1 MPNLMDLLQ
10 GHLSPDVVNQLS
22 QQVGADPEQTQD
34 AAHGIMSALLGGLAK
49 NAATPQGAS
58 ALSDA
63 LAKDHDGGI
72 LGNIMG
78 AISGN
83 APAGVSSSALD
94 GAGILSHILG
104 GNQGNIMQMIAQAT
118 GMDQG
123 AIGALMLKLA
133 PLVMGVLGQ
142 QKAANG
148 LNPSGLSSLLTST
161 VSGMSQNTENPL
173 MQMAQQVLSG
183 AAGGNSS
190 GSGGGLL
197 GMAKSLLGGLFK

>member
-1 MPNLMDLLQ
+1 MLFR
-10 GHLSPDVVNQLS
+10 S
-22 QQVGADPEQTQD
+22 
-34 AAHGIMSALLGGLAK
+34 
-49 NAATPQGAS
+49 
-58 ALSDA
+58 
-63 LAKDHDGGI
+63 GI

-148 LNPSGLSSLLTST
+148 LNPSGLSSLLSST
-161 VSGMSQNTENPL
+161 VSGMSQNTENPM
-173 MQMAQQVLSG
+173 MQMVQQVLGG
-183 AAGGNSS
+183 ATGGNS
-190 GSGGGLL
+190 GGGGGGLL
-197 GMAKSLLGGLFK
+197 GMAESLLGGLFK